1 MSTTRI
7 ADQPR
12 AAALVGQA
20 TSGRA
25 SLAAVAPRVR
35 RVAPAR
41 VSLARVVNSE
51 WIKLRSVRSTVLS
64 LAAAAAAVIALGL
77 ILSGVRSGSIGPQEL
92 GLQAANDP
100 VATSL
105 GGVNLGQLFVGVLGV
120 ILVTAEY
127 STGSIRCTLTAV
139 PCRLP
144 VLGAKAIVFGAA
156 TMVFMAAAVF
166 AAFLGGQAI
175 VGTSGASLGDVS
187 VLRAV
192 VGAAVYLT
200 GVGLLGLATGA
211 ILRGTGI
218 AIGALFAMM
227 YAVPG
232 LFPLLPHSWND
243 TIGPYL
249 PSNAGMAF
257 MSVTRSA
264 GTLAP
269 VAGLAV
275 FAGYV
280 LATFALAAILLKR
293 RDA

>member
-1 MSTTRI
+1 MTTMRI
-7 ADQPR
+7 AEQLR
-12 AAALVGQA
+12 AAAPVGQV
-20 TSGRA
+20 TSGPG
-25 SLAAVAPRVR
+25 SLAVVAPRVR

-41 VSLARVVNSE
+41 VSLARVINSE

-92 GLQAANDP
+92 GLQAGNDP

-127 STGSIRCTLTAV
+127 STGTIRCTLTAV
-139 PCRLP
+139 PWRLP
-144 VLGAKAIVFGAA
+144 VLGAKAVVFGGA

-175 VGTSGASLGDVS
+175 VGTSGASLGDAS

-192 VGAAVYLT
+192 IGAAVYLT

-218 AIGALFAMM
+218 AIGALFAVM

-232 LFPLLPHSWND
+232 LFPLLPRTWND

-257 MSVTRSA
+257 MSVSRSA

-269 VAGLAV
+269 LVGLAV
-275 FAGYV
+275 FVGYV
-280 LATFALAAILLKR
+280 LAAFAVAAVLLKR